1 MNSPFQFGK
10 TVSGF
15 AFTDRKEQ
23 LRTFTENL
31 SSGISSILISP
42 RRWGKSSLVK
52 KCMDEVF
59 KLNNEYLVVMID
71 LFRIRNEE
79 EFLEIYATE
88 LIKSSTNKIEELIVN
103 VKEFFTTLIPKIS
116 LSVDTINDI
125 SLSFDRQEL
134 TKNRAGILDLPQAI
148 ALKKKKKIII
158 CIDEFQNIL
167 NYKNS
172 DLILKD
178 LRSSWQNQND
188 VTFCLYGSKR
198 HMMSVI
204 FNDSSSAFYRFGA
217 VIFLNKIEKQYWIP
231 FISEAFANTEKH
243 IPDNFCGEIA
253 DLMGNHPYYV
263 QQLSHIVWNLTENIV
278 DSSIVSAALEQI
290 IQMNSPF
297 FIQQFEVLSSTQINL
312 LKAVCYGE
320 THLNSTSHL
329 HKYRLGTSGN
339 VSKNKRVLMEQD
351 IIDIINS
358 KIFFIDPVFEQW
370 FRETILS

>member
-10 TVSGF
+10 KVSGL

-23 LRTFTENL
+23 LRIFTENL

-59 KLNNEYLVVMID
+59 KLNDKYLVVMID
-71 LFRIRNEE
+71 LFRIRSEE

-103 VKEFFTTLIPKIS
+103 VKEFFTTLIPKVS
-116 LSVDTINDI
+116 LSIDTINDI

-134 TKNRAGILDLPQAI
+134 TKNRAGILDLPQTI

-178 LRSSWQNQND
+178 LRSSWQNMED

-198 HMMSVI
+198 HMMSGI

-217 VIFLNKIEKQYWIP
+217 VTFLNKIEKKYWIP
-231 FISEAFANTEKH
+231 FISKAFDNTQKH

-263 QQLSHIVWNLTENIV
+263 QQLSHVVWNLTENMV
-278 DSSIVSAALEQI
+278 DSSIISAALEQI
-290 IQMNSPF
+290 IEMNSPF
-297 FIQQFEVLSSTQINL
+297 FIREFESLSSSQVNL

-320 THLNSTSHL
+320 KHLNSIENL

-358 KIFFIDPVFEQW
+358 NIFFIDPVFEQW
-370 FRETILS
+370 FRKNIL